1 MNIVKLV
8 KSKYSKKIIKFM
20 FAKTVLKTVSYVLLR
35 TLAKDVT
42 LEPTYSTISVTRTVL
57 TTTETTIMLLQPAFV
72 VPAPKTV
79 LNVMLT
85 LVLNVTL
92 PSLFRLKIPR
102 PVYKTVKKEVSNN
115 WLLLTP
121 MKVMFVDHAV
131 FSAKLAQ
138 MLRLAHPVS
147 TN

>member
-1 MNIVKLV
+1 
-8 KSKYSKKIIKFM
+8 M
-20 FAKTVLKTVSYVLLR
+20 FAKTVLKTVSYVLLP

-42 LEPTYSTISVTRTVL
+42 LEPTYSTISVIRTVL
-57 TTTETTIMLLQPAFV
+57 TTIETTIMLLPQAFA

-85 LVLNVTL
+85 LVLNVTP
-92 PSLFRLKIPR
+92 PSLFRLKTPR

-115 WLLLTP
+115 WRLLTP
-121 MKVMFVDHAV
+121 MKVMCVDHAV

-138 MLRLAHPVS
+138 MLRPVHPVS
-147 TN
+147 IN